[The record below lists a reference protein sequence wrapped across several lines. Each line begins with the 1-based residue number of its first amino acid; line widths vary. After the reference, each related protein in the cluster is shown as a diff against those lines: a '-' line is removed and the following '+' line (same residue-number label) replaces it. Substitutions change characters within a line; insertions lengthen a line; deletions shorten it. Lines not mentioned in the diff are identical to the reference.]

1 MNMWMCSAGPTDS
14 GCRDRRILN
23 LPETFQKFLIALAGM
38 EVLQETTQGKE
49 PRVPQL
55 GTRIVLWSPHQT
67 HRFVVGS
74 PNELRLYEWD
84 HQVSPIT
91 S

>member
-1 MNMWMCSAGPTDS
+1 MDVQDT
-14 GCRDRRILN
+14 I
-23 LPETFQKFLIALAGM
+23 
-38 EVLQETTQGKE
+38 VQGKE

-84 HQVSPIT
+84 HQVGLST